1 MTLHD
6 LKSVLDNA
14 LKAAYER
21 REKIPKGVAYG
32 DCWAAN
38 EQNIQLLQDLH
49 LGVIRTMDES
59 FEEGHFGYCSCGKPL
74 NPGMC
79 SGHCDNDE

>member
-1 MTLHD
+1 MTLND

-38 EQNIQLLQDLH
+38 EQNIQLLSDLH
-49 LGVIRTMDES
+49 LGVIRTMEAEAES
-59 FEEGHFGYCSCGKPL
+59 ARFRATWDGPQSD
-74 NPGMC
+74 M
-79 SGHCDNDE
+79 